1 MSVDIGPKIGIDG
14 EAEFRKELGNINQQ
28 LRTLGSE
35 MKAVTSA
42 FAGNEKSQEAL
53 SAQAGVLTRQIEA
66 QEQKLSRLEKGLASA
81 AQKYGEND
89 TKTLRWAQAV
99 QDATA
104 DLNKMRAQLT
114 RVEGELDDTAD
125 AADELADSMDDAGS
139 KSSGFGDTL
148 KSAFLGGGISG
159 AIQSLIGGVKDLVE
173 NTSEY
178 RKIMASL
185 EVSSQRAGYSAE
197 ETAATYRTLY
207 GVLGDDQTAATT
219 TANLQAIGLAQEQ
232 LEQITS
238 ATIGAWATYGDSIPI
253 DSLSEA
259 INGTIQVGKVTG
271 TFADAL
277 NWAGISEDAF
287 NEKLSAAATPA
298 ERANLVLQQLA
309 SQGLVQAGQ
318 AWQQNNADIVANNQA
333 TAELTETMAGFGA
346 VLSPVVAS
354 AKQGLAELLGGVL
367 SVVQAFQEDGLGG
380 AVQQAGTLVGQ
391 FVGNLKERAPQMLAA
406 SQEMMGQLWQ
416 GVVDNIPQVI
426 EGFSQTV
433 SGVLN
438 FLSEH
443 LPDMIQKGGDM
454 LGSLVQGIVEG
465 IPVMLQNL
473 PRIITSFVNFIVQ
486 NLPAIVGA
494 GFELLGGLIT
504 GIVKAIP
511 ELVAALPQIIVAIVD
526 GLGALL
532 GSIVEVGTNIV
543 EGIWEG
549 IKGAAGWL
557 LNRVKEW
564 CGSILDGIMGFF
576 GIHSPSTVFRDQV
589 GRYMA
594 QGIGV
599 GFEEEMSSVAARMQ
613 RSIPTPTVE
622 TIQNAAAGMVNGLSA
637 ASAGQACPST
647 IVLQLNNGM
656 EIARWQ
662 LPYLRQVGRANPEV
676 VSGV

>member
-259 INGTIQVGKVTG
+259 INETIQEGKVTG

-486 NLPAIVGA
+486 NLPAIVDA

-662 LPYLRQVGRANPEV
+662 LPYLRQAGRANPEV

>member
-1 MSVDIGPKIGIDG
+1 M
-14 EAEFRKELGNINQQ
+14 
-28 LRTLGSE
+28 
-35 MKAVTSA
+35 
-42 FAGNEKSQEAL
+42 
-53 SAQAGVLTRQIEA
+53 
-66 QEQKLSRLEKGLASA
+66 
-81 AQKYGEND
+81 
-89 TKTLRWAQAV
+89 
-99 QDATA
+99 
-104 DLNKMRAQLT
+104 
-114 RVEGELDDTAD
+114 
-125 AADELADSMDDAGS
+125 
-139 KSSGFGDTL
+139 
-148 KSAFLGGGISG
+148 
-159 AIQSLIGGVKDLVE
+159 
-173 NTSEY
+173 
-178 RKIMASL
+178 
-185 EVSSQRAGYSAE
+185 
-197 ETAATYRTLY
+197 
-207 GVLGDDQTAATT
+207 
-219 TANLQAIGLAQEQ
+219 
-232 LEQITS
+232 
-238 ATIGAWATYGDSIPI
+238 
-253 DSLSEA
+253 
-259 INGTIQVGKVTG
+259 
-271 TFADAL
+271 
-277 NWAGISEDAF
+277 
-287 NEKLSAAATPA
+287 SAAATPA

-416 GVVDNIPQVI
+416 GLVDNIPQVI

-486 NLPAIVGA
+486 NLPAIVDA

-599 GFEEEMSSVAARMQ
+599 GFEEEMSSVPAPPPLCGRGSG
-613 RSIPTPTVE
+613 RPRWPGT
-622 TIQNAAAGMVNGLSA
+622 
-637 ASAGQACPST
+637 ACGTSWGPWWPS
-647 IVLQLNNGM
+647 
-656 EIARWQ
+656 W
-662 LPYLRQVGRANPEV
+662 
-676 VSGV
+676 

>member
-259 INGTIQVGKVTG
+259 INETIQVGKVTG

-486 NLPAIVGA
+486 NLPAIVDA

-549 IKGAAGWL
+549 IKGAA
-557 LNRVKEW
+557 
-564 CGSILDGIMGFF
+564 
-576 GIHSPSTVFRDQV
+576 
-589 GRYMA
+589 
-594 QGIGV
+594 
-599 GFEEEMSSVAARMQ
+599 
-613 RSIPTPTVE
+613 
-622 TIQNAAAGMVNGLSA
+622 
-637 ASAGQACPST
+637 
-647 IVLQLNNGM
+647 
-656 EIARWQ
+656 
-662 LPYLRQVGRANPEV
+662 
-676 VSGV
+676 

>member
-259 INGTIQVGKVTG
+259 INETIQVGKVTG

-486 NLPAIVGA
+486 NLPAIVDA
-494 GFELLGGLIT
+494 GFELLG

-622 TIQNAAAGMVNGLSA
+622 TIQNAAAGMVNGLRDRHAHPPSCSSSTTA
-637 ASAGQACPST
+637 WRLPAGSCPICARQAVPT
-647 IVLQLNNGM
+647 R
-656 EIARWQ
+656 RW
-662 LPYLRQVGRANPEV
+662 
-676 VSGV
+676 

>member
-259 INGTIQVGKVTG
+259 INETIQVGKVTG

-416 GVVDNIPQVI
+416 GLVDNIPQVI

-473 PRIITSFVNFIVQ
+473 PRSRPGRDP
-486 NLPAIVGA
+486 PA
-494 GFELLGGLIT
+494 
-504 GIVKAIP
+504 
-511 ELVAALPQIIVAIVD
+511 
-526 GLGALL
+526 
-532 GSIVEVGTNIV
+532 GS
-543 EGIWEG
+543 
-549 IKGAAGWL
+549 
-557 LNRVKEW
+557 
-564 CGSILDGIMGFF
+564 
-576 GIHSPSTVFRDQV
+576 
-589 GRYMA
+589 
-594 QGIGV
+594 
-599 GFEEEMSSVAARMQ
+599 
-613 RSIPTPTVE
+613 
-622 TIQNAAAGMVNGLSA
+622 SA
-637 ASAGQACPST
+637 SC
-647 IVLQLNNGM
+647 
-656 EIARWQ
+656 
-662 LPYLRQVGRANPEV
+662 
-676 VSGV
+676 

>member
-185 EVSSQRAGYSAE
+185 EVSSQRAGYSAG

-259 INGTIQVGKVTG
+259 INETIQVGKVTG

-277 NWAGISEDAF
+277 NWAGVSEDAF

-333 TAELTETMAGFGA
+333 AAELTETMAGFGA

-391 FVGNLKERAPQMLAA
+391 FVGTLKEKAPQMLTA

-433 SGVLN
+433 SSVLD
-438 FLSEH
+438 FLSEY
-443 LPDMIQKGGDM
+443 LPDMLRKGGEM

-473 PRIITSFVNFIVQ
+473 PRLITSFVHFIAQ
-486 NLPAIVGA
+486 NLPAIVDA
-494 GFELLGGLIT
+494 GINLLGGLIT

-557 LNRVKEW
+557 LDRVKEW

-637 ASAGQACPST
+637 ANAGQAFPST
-647 IVLQLNNGM
+647 IVLQLSNGM

-676 VSGV
+676 VSGA